1 MIALIR
7 TCYSALTCAVFL
19 STILGAV
26 NATAAE
32 SLTKVKVSPDLQRV
46 IIESSGTIAKYNAF
60 ELDRPPRL
68 VINMDGV
75 LPGKAAKVTPPER
88 TGGLKIQV
96 SESRSGTHVVLDFGG
111 GAVPTY
117 RIRPMDHY
125 LIVFLGEWTAPTA
138 KAPLLSASKPASKS
152 SHQSRARSPEP
163 SPGKFAG
170 RKISK
175 PSDLTIQS
183 ATVSNG
189 IIVLKVADRAKPER
203 LFRINLGVNLDRLGF
218 VSAGIHPLTVNPD
231 SAPSPPVVS
240 RNERLKIRGK
250 GPVGP
255 RKSVGPVATVRERG
269 KDKPAFDNAVGAA
282 ATKQHSADG
291 PRRSPR
297 RVGPVGPVSFR
308 QSVHPNGWTVNR
320 IQEKSVAQ
328 TARAILQAYRRA
340 PLLHFKSCAFGDEG
354 NAKP

>member
-7 TCYSALTCAVFL
+7 TCFSALPCAVL
-19 STILGAV
+19 LATILGAV
-26 NATAAE
+26 NAPAAE

-68 VINMDGV
+68 VIDMDGV

-111 GAVPTY
+111 GPVPTY
-117 RIRPMDHY
+117 RIRPMDNY

-138 KAPLLSASKPASKS
+138 KAPPLSASKPASKS
-152 SHQSRARSPEP
+152 RHQSSKARSPEP
-163 SPGKFAG
+163 SPGKLAG
-170 RKISK
+170 KKISK

-250 GPVGP
+250 GPVWTSEIGGTGGHGQ
-255 RKSVGPVATVRERG
+255 RARERQTGFWQRCGCGRDEAAFCRRPKEVPTASGTRWPGQLSTESASERLDG
-269 KDKPAFDNAVGAA
+269 KQDSRKVGRTNCTSHFAGIQARSVVAF
-282 ATKQHSADG
+282 
-291 PRRSPR
+291 
-297 RVGPVGPVSFR
+297 
-308 QSVHPNGWTVNR
+308 
-320 IQEKSVAQ
+320 QE
-328 TARAILQAYRRA
+328 LC
-340 PLLHFKSCAFGDEG
+340 FW
-354 NAKP
+354 